1 MIFENYQNKFNSLKN
16 MFIELYF
23 TDNDSIMLSNFI
35 LENNININ
43 DIDKNKIL
51 DNKKDII
58 RLIYIVDGLYDCL
71 YLKNKDLNLIMIYL
85 YNNNHINFLLP
96 TILNKYNDNILNEI
110 ENLYLQYKN
119 MLIIR
124 LK

>member
-1 MIFENYQNKFNSLKN
+1 MIFENYQNKFNELKN
-16 MFIELYF
+16 KFNDLNFNEL
-23 TDNDSIMLSNFI
+23 DCILLSDFI
-35 LENNININ
+35 LENNIKIN
-43 DIDKNKIL
+43 DIDINKII
-51 DNKKDII
+51 DYKKDIL
-58 RLIYIVDGLYDCL
+58 RLIYIVDGLYNCL

-85 YNNNHINFLLP
+85 YNNNHIKFLLP

-110 ENLYLQYKN
+110 ENLYLQYKD